1 MYVCTLC
8 LYYRYISIYIYITGM
23 PSRRATGSQQRLE
36 RKVQGRTRL
45 PRCPMIST
53 SALHHPTYPLT
64 YGPMVFCTD
73 FSVHK
78 IFLTAYDLMA
88 KILHQFICGSLDI
101 RGFDAYKIIQDF
113 SCTITSVNH
122 SHACVLATWFRLCC
136 VQLHLSLTVAS
147 FLILACSLRWWHN
160 PVWRT
165 LPIGTCKNVRVFFC
179 LSRWRELIDR
189 FGVHEISVKD
199 NGKLKKEVRK

>member
-1 MYVCTLC
+1 
-8 LYYRYISIYIYITGM
+8 M

-36 RKVQGRTRL
+36 QKVQGRTRL
-45 PRCPMIST
+45 PRCPMILT

-113 SCTITSVNH
+113 SHQLYLYYHISKSFSCMCSGNLVQAMLCTITLVIDS
-122 SHACVLATWFRLCC
+122 
-136 VQLHLSLTVAS
+136 S
-147 FLILACSLRWWHN
+147 FLSDSGMLVEMVTQPSLEDASNRYM
-160 PVWRT
+160 
-165 LPIGTCKNVRVFFC
+165 
-179 LSRWRELIDR
+179 
-189 FGVHEISVKD
+189 
-199 NGKLKKEVRK
+199 

>member
-1 MYVCTLC
+1 
-8 LYYRYISIYIYITGM
+8 M

-36 RKVQGRTRL
+36 QKVQGRTRL

-53 SALHHPTYPLT
+53 SALHHPTYHLT

-113 SCTITSVNH
+113 SHQLYLYYHIIKSLHPSLLLSCP
-122 SHACVLATWFRLCC
+122 HACVLETWFRLCC

-165 LPIGTCKNVRVFFC
+165 LPIGTCKNVRVFFAC
-179 LSRWRELIDR
+179 HAEENWLIDLGFMKYQSTKMVSWKR
-189 FGVHEISVKD
+189 RSGSRK
-199 NGKLKKEVRK
+199 VRR

>member
-1 MYVCTLC
+1 MDLWCSAQIFPCIRFFLLHMTWWPKSCT
-8 LYYRYISIYIYITGM
+8 S
-23 PSRRATGSQQRLE
+23 
-36 RKVQGRTRL
+36 
-45 PRCPMIST
+45 
-53 SALHHPTYPLT
+53 
-64 YGPMVFCTD
+64 
-73 FSVHK
+73 
-78 IFLTAYDLMA
+78 
-88 KILHQFICGSLDI
+88 FICGSLDI

-113 SCTITSVNH
+113 SHQLYLYYHIIKSLHPSLLLSCP
-122 SHACVLATWFRLCC
+122 HACVLETWFRLCC

-189 FGVHEISVKD
+189 FGVHEISVNK
-199 NGKLKKEVRK
+199 NG